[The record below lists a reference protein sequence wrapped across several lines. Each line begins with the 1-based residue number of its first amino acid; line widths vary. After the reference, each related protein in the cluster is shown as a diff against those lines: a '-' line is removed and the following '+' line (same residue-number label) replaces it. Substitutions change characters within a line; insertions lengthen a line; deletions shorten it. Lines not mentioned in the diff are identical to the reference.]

1 MYCTYSLEKE
11 ESIKYIKNKK
21 TPELFLVSVHWY
33 ALGIINHR
41 HAFASDYA
49 EASAIAN
56 WYQDTYASKWHFPH
70 AVYIDGE
77 LIYEEW

>member
-1 MYCTYSLEKE
+1 MSCTYSLEKE
-11 ESIKYIKNKK
+11 ESIKYIQNKEI
-21 TPELFLVSVHWY
+21 PELWIVSVHWY

-41 HAFASDYA
+41 HVFTSDYA

-70 AVYIDGE
+70 AVYIDE
-77 LIYEEW
+77 EATYEEW